1 MLRVSS
7 IFSQMLQLFSRAEF
21 ERAVIEHRAE
31 RHARGFTCWGQFVAM
46 LFCHLGRAQ
55 SLREICGGLR
65 ATEGK
70 LRHLGLPDAPKR
82 STLAYANE
90 HRPWQLYRSVFY
102 QLLSRCREVAG
113 SHGFR
118 FKNPLLSLD
127 ASLIELCATVFDW
140 AQYRRTKGAVKLHLL
155 LDHQGLLPSYAV
167 VTEGRVHESR
177 IARTLR
183 FEPGTIVVFDRG
195 YNDYA
200 WFAALD
206 AAGVFFVTRMKDN
219 TDYGVVERRPIPER
233 GSVQRDEIIFLYK
246 AAREGGRDLFLRRLE
261 VWDEPQQRTLVFL
274 TNHRRFAASTIAA
287 IYKSRW
293 QIELFFKALKQNLRI
308 KTFVG
313 TSPNALQVQVW
324 TALIALLLL
333 KYLQLR
339 ARFGWSLSNLAAL
352 LRQQLFV
359 YRDLWQWIDQ
369 PFQPPPLLD
378 AVAEQIPLSWST
390 NLDSRNANLNREPQ
404 PGV

>member
-1 MLRVSS
+1 
-7 IFSQMLQLFSRAEF
+7 MLQLFSRAEF
-21 ERAVIEHRAE
+21 EQAVAEHRAE

-46 LFCHLGRAQ
+46 LFCHLGGAQ
-55 SLREICGGLR
+55 SLREICGGL
-65 ATEGK
+65 AASEGK

-102 QLLSRCREVAG
+102 QLLGRCRQAAG
-113 SHGFR
+113 GHGFR
-118 FKNPLLSLD
+118 FKNKLLSLD
-127 ASLIELCATVFDW
+127 ATLIELCATVFDW

-195 YNDYA
+195 YNDYG
-200 WFAALD
+200 WFAQLEAD
-206 AAGVFFVTRMKDN
+206 GVYFVTRMKDN
-219 TDYGVVERRPIPER
+219 TDFGVVERRAVPAR
-233 GSVQRDEIIFLYK
+233 GPVQRDEIIFLYK
-246 AAREGGRDLFLRRLE
+246 VAREGGPDLFLRRIE
-261 VWDEPQQRTLVFL
+261 VWDEQQQRTLVFL

-313 TSPNALQVQVW
+313 TSANALQTQVW
-324 TALIALLLL
+324 TALIALLVL

-359 YRDLWQWIDQ
+359 YRDLFPWLDQ

-378 AVAEQIPLSWST
+378 AVAEQMSLSWSS
-390 NLDSRNANLNREPQ
+390 NLDSRTANLNPPPAARA
-404 PGV
+404 

>member
-1 MLRVSS
+1 VIRVSS

-21 ERAVIEHRAE
+21 ERAVVEHRAE
-31 RHARGFTCWGQFVAM
+31 RHARGFSCWGQFVAM

-55 SLREICGGLR
+55 SLREICGGL
-65 ATEGK
+65 AASEGK

-113 SHGFR
+113 THGFR
-118 FKNPLLSLD
+118 FKNKLLSLD
-127 ASLIELCATVFDW
+127 ATLIELCATVFDW

-177 IARTLR
+177 VARLLR

-195 YNDYA
+195 FTDYA
-200 WFAALD
+200 WFASLD
-206 AAGVFFVTRMKDN
+206 ADGVYFVTRMKDN
-219 TDYGVVERRPIPER
+219 ADYGVLERRLVPECGPVR
-233 GSVQRDEIIFLYK
+233 RDEIIFLYK
-246 AAREGGRDLFLRRLE
+246 LARTGERDLFLRRVE
-261 VWDEPQQRTLVFL
+261 VWDEEQQRTLVFL
-274 TNHRRFAASTIAA
+274 TNHRSFAASTIAA
-287 IYKSRW
+287 IYRQRW

-359 YRDLWQWIDQ
+359 YRDLFAWLDQ
-369 PFQPPPLLD
+369 PFQPPPLPD
-378 AVAEQIPLSWST
+378 TAAEQIPLSWSS
-390 NLDSRNANLNREPQ
+390 NLDSRTAILNP
-404 PGV
+404 

>member
-1 MLRVSS
+1 VLRVSS

>member
-1 MLRVSS
+1 VIRVSS
-7 IFSQMLQLFSRAEF
+7 IFSQMLQLFARAEF
-21 ERAVIEHRAE
+21 ERAVVEHRAE
-31 RHARGFTCWGQFVAM
+31 RHARGFSCWGQFVAM

-55 SLREICGGLR
+55 SLREICGGL
-65 ATEGK
+65 AASEGK

-90 HRPWQLYRSVFY
+90 HRPWQLYRSIFY
-102 QLLSRCREVAG
+102 QLLGRCREVAG
-113 SHGFR
+113 GHGFR
-118 FKNPLLSLD
+118 FKNKLLSLD
-127 ASLIELCATVFDW
+127 ATLIELCATVFDW

-155 LDHQGLLPSYAV
+155 LDHQGLLPSYAL

-177 IARTLR
+177 VARTLR

-195 YNDYA
+195 FTDYA

-206 AAGVFFVTRMKDN
+206 ADGVFFVTRMKDN
-219 TDYGVVERRPIPER
+219 ADYGVLERRPVPER
-233 GSVQRDEIIFLYK
+233 GPVQRDEIVFLYK
-246 AAREGGRDLFLRRLE
+246 LARSGQRDLFLRRIE
-261 VWDEPQQRTLVFL
+261 VWDEAQRHTLVFL
-274 TNHRRFAASTIAA
+274 TNHRGFAASTIAA
-287 IYKSRW
+287 IYRQRW

-313 TSPNALQVQVW
+313 TSSNALQIQIW

-359 YRDLWQWIDQ
+359 YRELWEWLDQ
-369 PFQPPPLLD
+369 PFQPPPLLS
-378 AVAEQIPLSWST
+378 AAAEQIPLSWSS
-390 NLDSRNANLNREPQ
+390 NLDSRKANLNP
-404 PGV
+404 

>member
-1 MLRVSS
+1 
-7 IFSQMLQLFSRAEF
+7 MLQLFSRTEF
-21 ERAVIEHRAE
+21 ERAVVEHRAE
-31 RHARGFTCWGQFVAM
+31 RHARGFSCWGQFVAM

-55 SLREICGGLR
+55 SLREICGGL
-65 ATEGK
+65 AASEGK

-102 QLLSRCREVAG
+102 QLLGRCREVAG

-118 FKNPLLSLD
+118 FKNKLLTLD
-127 ASLIELCATVFDW
+127 ATLIELCASVFDW

-155 LDHQGLLPSYAV
+155 LDHQGLLPSFALI
-167 VTEGRVHESR
+167 TEGRVHESR
-177 IARTLR
+177 VARSLR

-195 YNDYA
+195 YADYD
-200 WFAALD
+200 WFASLD
-206 AAGVFFVTRMKDN
+206 AEGVFFVTRLKDN
-219 TDYGVVERRPIPER
+219 ADYGVVERRPVPEHGAVR
-233 GSVQRDEIIFLYK
+233 RDEVIFLYK
-246 AAREGGRDLFLRRLE
+246 AVRSGNYDLFLRRIE
-261 VWDEPQQRTLVFL
+261 VWDETQQRTLVFL
-274 TNHRRFAASTIAA
+274 TNHRGFAASTIAA
-287 IYKSRW
+287 IYRQRW

-313 TSPNALQVQVW
+313 TSPNALQIQIW
-324 TALIALLLL
+324 TALIALLVL

-359 YRDLWQWIDQ
+359 YRDLFAWIDE

-378 AVAEQIPLSWST
+378 PAAEQLALSW
-390 NLDSRNANLNREPQ
+390 
-404 PGV
+404 